1 MDLTPLISD
10 FYKVVLFVVLIALL
24 IGLFKSPWGKGYFGE
39 AVVRILSKLMLNK
52 DTYRAFH
59 GLTLPTPDG
68 STQIDHVY
76 VSPYGIFVVETKN
89 MKGWIFG
96 DERQSQWTQKIYKKS
111 FKFQNPLRQNFK
123 HVKAL
128 ESALQVPADTIHSIV
143 TFVGDSSFKTPM
155 PPNITYGAG
164 FIRNIKTFKEKIFT
178 EDQVRDL
185 VARIESSRLAPGY
198 STRKEHVQR
207 LKERSNP
214 EAIRMC
220 PKCGKSMVLRTA
232 KSGPNAGNKFWG
244 CSGFPGCRTVQK
256 FEG

>member
-1 MDLTPLISD
+1 MDLAPLISD
-10 FYKVVLFVVLIALL
+10 FYKIILFVVLIALL
-24 IGLFKSPWGKGYFGE
+24 IGIFKSPWGKGIFGE
-39 AVVRILSKLMLNK
+39 VVVRLLSKLMLNK
-52 DTYRAFH
+52 DTYRPFH
-59 GLTLPTPDG
+59 DVTLPTPDG

-128 ESALQVPADTIHSIV
+128 ESALQVPADKIHSIV

-155 PPNITYGAG
+155 PPNVTYGAG
-164 FIRNIKTFKEKIFT
+164 FIRYIKTFKEKAFT

-185 VARIESSRLAPGY
+185 AARIESGRLTPGY
-198 STRKEHVQR
+198 STNKKHVQDI
-207 LKERSNP
+207 KEQSNR
-214 EAIRMC
+214 EAIRTC
-220 PKCGKSMVLRTA
+220 PKCGESMVLRRA
-232 KSGPNAGNKFWG
+232 KSGPNAEDKFWG
-244 CSGFPGCRTVQK
+244 CSGFPGCSTLQK
-256 FEG
+256 FEA